1 MKSTILSI
9 SGKPGLYKL
18 LTKGKATLIVES
30 LDAKKK
36 RMPVFASDRVTSLND
51 IAMYTYD
58 EDVPLNKILLS
69 LKTLEEGKKSTIDF
83 KKADSETLREYFAKI
98 LPDFD
103 RERVHDYD
111 IRKLIQWYNI
121 LIDNGITDFEEE
133 AENDTDEKEG

>member
-1 MKSTILSI
+1 
-9 SGKPGLYKL
+9 
-18 LTKGKATLIVES
+18 
-30 LDAKKK
+30 
-36 RMPVFASDRVTSLND
+36 
-51 IAMYTYD
+51 MYTYD

-69 LKTLEEGKKSTIDF
+69 LKTLEEGKKSTVDF